1 MCTIIRE
8 GGVGGEVEAS
18 LCYCVIV
25 IVIVILLLCKGWD
38 LVYYYE
44 GWREVGG
51 EGEASS
57 SVFLQLASGTFQP
70 NFFFE
75 GSELQKVVLK
85 CFFYPLMATF
95 LKHTPK
101 MYFILSLPPAGT
113 RHVSTP
119 FFALDA
125 RILFYVIL
133 HSK

>member
-1 MCTIIRE
+1 MQGAESSVLSFWCWEVRVAFFVLLLLLFCYLLACSVVQVCKGWVGTMYTIIRE

-70 NFFFE
+70 NFLHWMP
-75 GSELQKVVLK
+75 ELV
-85 CFFYPLMATF
+85 F
-95 LKHTPK
+95 
-101 MYFILSLPPAGT
+101 
-113 RHVSTP
+113 
-119 FFALDA
+119 
-125 RILFYVIL
+125 
-133 HSK
+133 